1 MLRRLLRSRE
11 GSSTVDFAFAMPVLV
26 TLMLGTVQMGV
37 SMHASG
43 ALRHAAGEGV
53 RLAKVDPT
61 ATESEVLDR
70 VRSELVTMDPDN
82 ITKLTFQRGTT
93 DGADY
98 GRVTVEYKVEALI
111 PLLPVPPITL
121 SETKQVWLPQ

>member
-61 ATESEVLDR
+61 ATETEVLDR